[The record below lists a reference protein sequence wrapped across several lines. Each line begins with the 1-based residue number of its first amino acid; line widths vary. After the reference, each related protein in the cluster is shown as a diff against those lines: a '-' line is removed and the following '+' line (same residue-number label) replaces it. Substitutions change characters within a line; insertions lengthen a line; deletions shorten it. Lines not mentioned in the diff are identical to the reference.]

1 MRGWLFVIVYVLAWV
16 IVALSVGA
24 MFVSRPA

>member
-1 MRGWLFVIVYVLAWV
+1 VIVYVLFVVAW

-24 MFVSRPA
+24 WLVVRAKPRP